1 LGQAQKSLVTLT
13 EAATPVLKQAD
24 RTLTGTTALMGS
36 DSAVLNDL
44 SRTLRSLDE
53 AARAIRTLANSL
65 ERNPEMLIRGRSTY
79 EPIMPQWLCPR
90 VLVLCGV
97 ALLVLS
103 GCLGSTPPTQFYLMP
118 PLSSG
123 D

>member
-1 LGQAQKSLVTLT
+1 MTLT

-53 AARAIRTLANSL
+53 AARAIRTLAGAL
-65 ERNPEMLIRGRSTY
+65 ERNPEMLIRGRSK
-79 EPIMPQWLCPR
+79 
-90 VLVLCGV
+90 
-97 ALLVLS
+97 
-103 GCLGSTPPTQFYLMP
+103 
-118 PLSSG
+118 
-123 D
+123 